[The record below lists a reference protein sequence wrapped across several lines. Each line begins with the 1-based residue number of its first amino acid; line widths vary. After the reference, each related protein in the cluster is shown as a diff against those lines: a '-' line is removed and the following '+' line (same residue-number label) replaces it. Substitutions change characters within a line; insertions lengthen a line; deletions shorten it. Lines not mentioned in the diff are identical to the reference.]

1 MGSTDSRTR
10 SRVADNFAL
19 VSPATRIVSGSL
31 GLAFGEKLVVFCNRS
46 RIALGQALID
56 IAEAL
61 KARTKLAVLEDEE
74 LPRDE
79 DLVDY
84 VRALLADAQASVL
97 LLGTEHS
104 RPLRRAFVD
113 VTEELRVRHAH
124 IIGISERGFVE
135 GFSADASRVNDML
148 QAVGRKLAGAHK
160 LSYRTPAGTEL
171 AISMPNDARWTERG
185 QLIRPGKFSNLPG
198 GQLNALCEAIDGVY
212 VADGSSNVAF
222 AGSGDLRPH
231 PLRFTL
237 VRGVIERVDCPND
250 DVKAD
255 VEAFLDTEEHMRRV
269 GHLVVGANPGI
280 LGPIGEVMVDACA
293 PGLQIVFGWTN
304 QTVTGATWSTQA
316 SLALAGSSG
325 DLDVDGAAL
334 LRGGR
339 YVL

>member
-1 MGSTDSRTR
+1 MSSGSRKRNPT
-10 SRVADNFAL
+10 ADNFAL

-31 GLAFGEKLVVFCNRS
+31 GLVFGEKLVVFCDRS
-46 RIALGQALID
+46 RIALGQALVD

-61 KARTKLAVLEDEE
+61 KAKPRLVVMEDQKLPDDEK
-74 LPRDE
+74 
-79 DLVDY
+79 LVEY
-84 VRALLADAQASVL
+84 VESLLTDVQASVL

-113 VTEELRVRHAH
+113 ATEKLRVRHAH
-124 IIGISERGFVE
+124 IIGISARGFIE
-135 GFSADASRVNDML
+135 GFSADASRVGDML
-148 QAVGRKLAGAHK
+148 QAVGRKLAGAQK
-160 LSYRTPAGTEL
+160 LSYRTTAGTQLE
-171 AISMPNDARWTERG
+171 ITMPFDARWTERG

-212 VADGSSNVAF
+212 VANGSSNVAF
-222 AGSGDLRPH
+222 AGSGDLRDH
-231 PLRFTL
+231 PVSFKL
-237 VRGVIERVDCPND
+237 VNGVIDGISCSSDEVL
-250 DVKAD
+250 AD
-255 VEAFLDTEEHMRRV
+255 VRAFLETEEHMNRV

-280 LGPIGEVMVDACA
+280 LEPIGEVMVDACA
-293 PGLQIVFGWTN
+293 PGLQLVFGWTN
-304 QTVTGATWSTQA
+304 QTVTGASWSTSA